1 MNEQFSL
8 CLTLLFGEE
17 TKVKVQENIHEYLLH
32 GCVFFFFFFLFC
44 YIKEQSDKL
53 TLVFSSIF

>member
-1 MNEQFSL
+1 MNELFSL

-32 GCVFFFFFFLFC
+32 GYVFFFFFLFC
-44 YIKEQSDKL
+44 YIEEQS
-53 TLVFSSIF
+53 